1 MVLGISHPI
10 VPGFYAN
17 SILKAFILNAI
28 AVALVAACSVE
39 LRQLLNEEK
48 SGTYIFFNNFLSEGK
63 LSEVQKALIVF
74 AGSFIFALLTYLFL
88 FILFGFGGGML
99 TSLHHTSEKIANK
112 GFAKVLVTAHR

>member
-1 MVLGISHPI
+1 MVVGIAHPI
-10 VPGFYAN
+10 IPGFYAN

-48 SGTYIFFNNFLSEGK
+48 SGTYIFFNNFLSAGK
-63 LSEVQKALIVF
+63 LSEVQKASIVF
-74 AGSFIFALLTYLFL
+74 IGSFVFALLTYLFL

-99 TSLHHTSEKIANK
+99 TSIHHTSEKIAKK
-112 GFAKVLVTAHR
+112 GFAKVLVAKQS